1 MQLLTI
7 WSPRALQACET
18 IPITLSERSLAR
30 PARHAGLYL
39 CSSNRYTLAN
49 PNSSQLGGLNDLVNF
64 AVFNCAVRV
73 AATQWSADAS
83 SAIGEKISD
92 ARQSET
98 AGKMREK
105 TSGIRERVQNEVKN
119 EDGMLNK
126 IKNNVTSGVEKV
138 GKKVDEKIVN
148 RDK

>member
-1 MQLLTI
+1 MI
-7 WSPRALQACET
+7 WL
-18 IPITLSERSLAR
+18 ITLFLLAVF
-30 PARHAGLYL
+30 AWFLL
-39 CSSNRYTLAN
+39 N
-49 PNSSQLGGLNDLVNF
+49 GLNEKQWVD
-64 AVFNCAVRV
+64 AHMHDETV
-73 AATQWSADAS
+73 ASDKGLFSSFTSLGDGDNDDKVGNVVGNLKKKSAEAS
-83 SAIGEKISD
+83 SALGEKFSD

-105 TSGIRERVQNEVKN
+105 TSGIRERVRDEVNN

-126 IKNNVTSGVEKV
+126 IKNNVSDTVDKV